1 MAGYSSAYIS
11 LICLSIAD
19 VACILIYM
27 LCLLVKDSLDLIAE
41 VLPIRDDHF
50 VLAALRKKH
59 SVVLQNPEK
68 IVEQF

>member
-1 MAGYSSAYIS
+1 M
-11 LICLSIAD
+11 
-19 VACILIYM
+19 IYM

-50 VLAALRKKH
+50 VLAALRQQH